1 MEKATEK
8 WASKVNQLIIGATQ
22 KEGGTRNSVIKVG
35 GATTLPFLHFEGVI
49 PNSPVIAMEVW
60 DMEPP
65 DWPAV
70 LKEPFGDVLGDTVEW
85 AKKCINEYGADF
97 LCLRLASTHPDTKNN
112 SPEEAATTVKKV
124 LEVVSVPL
132 MIIGCN
138 QAEKDTEVIP
148 AVSEAAR
155 GENCL
160 VGIAV
165 EANYKT
171 VTAACQSDGH
181 SIIAES
187 PIDINLAKQLNI
199 LISDMGFSP
208 EKIIMHPATGALGY
222 GLEYTYSIME
232 RSRLAALQGD
242 KMMSMPMVNF
252 VGQEVWRAK
261 EAKASEQEVPEWG
274 PIASRGPLWEVTTA
288 VSYLQAG
295 ADILVMCHPKAIDS
309 LKKTIEELMK
319 KE

>member
-1 MEKATEK
+1 LERAIEK
-8 WASKVNQLIIGATQ
+8 WVSKVNELIIGATQ
-22 KEGGTRNSVIKVG
+22 KEGGTRSSVIRVG

-49 PNSPVIAMEVW
+49 PNPPAIAMEVW
-60 DMEPP
+60 DMEPA

-70 LKEPFGDVLGDTVEW
+70 LKEPFRDVLDKPVEW
-85 AKKCINEYGADF
+85 AKRCVHEYGADF
-97 LCLRLASTHPDTKNN
+97 LCLRLASTSPDTKNN
-112 SPEEAATTVKKV
+112 SPEEAARTVEQV
-124 LEVVSVPL
+124 LEKVSVPL

-148 AVSEAAR
+148 LVSEVAR

-165 EANYKT
+165 AANYKT
-171 VTAACQSDGH
+171 ITATCQSGGH

-199 LISDMGFSP
+199 LIADMGFSP
-208 EKIIMHPATGALGY
+208 EKIVMHPATGALGY

-242 KMMSMPMVNF
+242 RMMSMPMINF

-261 EAKASEQEVPEWG
+261 EAKASEEEVPEWG
-274 PIASRGPLWEVTTA
+274 PIISRGPLWEATTA

-295 ADILVMCHPKAIDS
+295 ADILVMCHPKAVDS
-309 LKKTIEELMK
+309 VKKTIQELMK
-319 KE
+319 K

>member
-1 MEKATEK
+1 LEKAIEK
-8 WASKVNQLIIGATQ
+8 WASKVNEVVIGATQ
-22 KEGGTRNSVIKVG
+22 KEGGTRSSLIKVG
-35 GATTLPFLHFEGVI
+35 GANTLPFLHFEGVI
-49 PNSPVIAMEVW
+49 PNPPAIAMEVW
-60 DMEPP
+60 DMEPV

-70 LKEPFGDVLGDTVEW
+70 LKEPFKDVLDKPVEW

-97 LCLRLASTHPDTKNN
+97 LCLRLASTNPDTKNN
-112 SPEEAATTVKKV
+112 SPEEAAATVKKV
-124 LEVVSVPL
+124 LEAVTVPL

-160 VGIAV
+160 LGIAV

-171 VTAACQSDGH
+171 ITAACQSDGH

-242 KMMSMPMVNF
+242 RMMSMPMVNF
-252 VGQEVWRAK
+252 VGQEVWRVK
-261 EAKASEQEVPEWG
+261 EAKTSEEETPEWG

-295 ADILVMCHPKAIDS
+295 ADILVMCHPKTIDS
-309 LKKTIEELMK
+309 VKKVIEELMK

>member
-8 WASKVNQLIIGATQ
+8 WASKVNEVVIGATQ
-22 KEGGTRNSVIKVG
+22 KEGGTRSSLIKIG

-49 PNSPVIAMEVW
+49 PNPPAIAMEVW
-60 DMEPP
+60 DIEPD

-70 LKEPFGDVLGDTVEW
+70 LKEPFRDTLGDPVEW
-85 AKKCINEYGADF
+85 AKKCVDEYGADL
-97 LCLRLASTHPDTKNN
+97 LCLRLASTHPDIKNN
-112 SPEEAATTVKKV
+112 SAQDAAATVKKV
-124 LEVVSVPL
+124 LEAVSVPL
-132 MIIGCN
+132 IIIGCN
-138 QAEKDTEVIP
+138 QAEKDTEIIP

-171 VTAACQSDGH
+171 ITAACQSDGH

-252 VGQEVWRAK
+252 VGQEVWRVK
-261 EAKASEQEVPEWG
+261 EAKTSEQEVPEWG
-274 PIASRGPLWEVTTA
+274 PIASRGPLWEVTTS

-295 ADILVMCHPKAIDS
+295 ADILVMCHPKAVES
-309 LKKTIEELMK
+309 VRKTIVDLMK

>member
-1 MEKATEK
+1 LEKATEK
-8 WASKVNQLIIGATQ
+8 WASRVNELVIGRTG
-22 KEGGTRNSVIKVG
+22 KEGGTRGSIIKVG
-35 GATTLPFLHFEGVI
+35 GATTLPFLHFEGVM
-49 PNSPVIAMEVW
+49 PNPPAIAMEVW
-60 DMEPP
+60 DMEPA

-70 LKEPFGDVLGDTVEW
+70 LKEPFSDVLDKPVEW
-85 AKKCINEYGADF
+85 AKKCVDVYGANF
-97 LCLRLASTHPDTKNN
+97 ICLRLASTSPDTKNS
-112 SPEEAATTVKKV
+112 SPEEAAGTVRRI
-124 LEVVSVPL
+124 LEEVSVPL

-148 AVSEAAR
+148 LVSEAAR

-160 VGIAV
+160 LGIAV
-165 EANYKT
+165 ASNYKT
-171 VTAACQSDGH
+171 ITAACQSGGH

-199 LISDMGFSP
+199 LISDMGFPP
-208 EKIIMHPATGALGY
+208 ERIAMHHATGALGY

-242 KMMSMPMVNF
+242 KMMSMPMVSF

-261 EAKASEQEVPEWG
+261 EAKTSEEEVPEWG
-274 PIASRGPLWEVTTA
+274 PIVSRGPLWEVTTA

-295 ADILVMCHPKAIDS
+295 ADILVMCHPKATES
-309 LKKTIEELMK
+309 VKKTIKELMK

>member
-1 MEKATEK
+1 LEKAIEK
-8 WASKVNQLIIGATQ
+8 WVSRVNEVIIGATE
-22 KEGGTRNSVIKVG
+22 KEGGTRSSVIRVG
-35 GATTLPFLHFEGVI
+35 AETTLPFLHFEGVMSN
-49 PNSPVIAMEVW
+49 PPRVAMEVW

-70 LKEPFGDVLGDTVEW
+70 LKEPFRDVLDKPVDW
-85 AKKCINEYGADF
+85 AKKCVSEYGADF
-97 LCLRLASTHPDTKNN
+97 LCLRLASTSPDTMNR
-112 SPEEAATTVKKV
+112 SPEEAARTVKKV
-124 LEVVSVPL
+124 LEAVSVPL

-138 QAEKDTEVIP
+138 QTEKDTEVIP
-148 AVSEAAR
+148 VVCEAAR
-155 GENCL
+155 GERCL

-165 EANYKT
+165 QANYKT
-171 VTAACQSDGH
+171 ITAACQSAGH

-199 LISDMGFSP
+199 LISDMGFSL
-208 EKIIMHPATGALGY
+208 EKIVMHPATGALGY

-242 KMMSMPMVNF
+242 KMMAMPMVNF
-252 VGQEVWRAK
+252 VGQEVWRVK
-261 EAKASEQEVPEWG
+261 EAKTSEQEIPEWG

-295 ADILVMCHPKAIDS
+295 ADILVMCHPKAVKS
-309 LKKTIEELMK
+309 VKKTIEELMI

>member
-1 MEKATEK
+1 LERAIEK
-8 WASKVNQLIIGATQ
+8 WVSKVNELIIGATQ
-22 KEGGTRNSVIKVG
+22 KEGGTRSSVIRVG

-49 PNSPVIAMEVW
+49 PNPPAIAMEVW
-60 DMEPP
+60 DMEPA

-70 LKEPFGDVLGDTVEW
+70 LKEPFRDVLDKPVEW
-85 AKKCINEYGADF
+85 AKRCVNEYGANF
-97 LCLRLASTHPDTKNN
+97 LCLRLASTSPDTKNN
-112 SPEEAATTVKKV
+112 SPEEATRTVEQV
-124 LEVVSVPL
+124 LEKVSVPL

-148 AVSEAAR
+148 LVSEAAR

-165 EANYKT
+165 QANYKT
-171 VTAACQSDGH
+171 ITAACQSGGH

-208 EKIIMHPATGALGY
+208 EKIVMHPATGALGY

-242 KMMSMPMVNF
+242 RMMSMPMINF

-261 EAKASEQEVPEWG
+261 EAKASEEAVPEWG
-274 PIASRGPLWEVTTA
+274 PIISRGPLWEATTA

-295 ADILVMCHPKAIDS
+295 ADILVMCHPKAVDS
-309 LKKTIEELMK
+309 VKKTIQELMK
-319 KE
+319 K

>member
-1 MEKATEK
+1 MERATEK

-22 KEGGTRNSVIKVG
+22 KEGGTRNSLIKVG

-49 PNSPVIAMEVW
+49 PHPPAIAMEVW
-60 DMEPP
+60 DMEPV

-70 LKEPFGDVLGDTVEW
+70 LKEPFRDVLNKPVEW
-85 AKKCINEYGADF
+85 AKKCVNEYGADF
-97 LCLRLASTHPDTKNN
+97 LCLRLISTHPDTKNN
-112 SPEEAATTVKKV
+112 SPEEVATTVKKV
-124 LEVVSVPL
+124 LEAVSVPL

-148 AVSEAAR
+148 VVSEAAR

-165 EANYKT
+165 QANYKT
-171 VTAACQSDGH
+171 ITAACQSDGH

-208 EKIIMHPATGALGY
+208 EKIIMHHATGALGY

-261 EAKASEQEVPEWG
+261 EAKASEQEIPEWG

-288 VSYLQAG
+288 VSYLQSG

-309 LKKTIEELMK
+309 VKKTIEELMK

>member
-1 MEKATEK
+1 MEKAIEK
-8 WASKVNQLIIGATQ
+8 WASKVNEVIIGATE
-22 KEGGTRNSVIKVG
+22 KEGGTRSSLIKVG
-35 GATTLPFLHFEGVI
+35 GATTLPFLHFEGAI
-49 PNSPVIAMEVW
+49 PNPPAIAMEVW

-70 LKEPFGDVLGDTVEW
+70 LKEPFGDVLGDPAEW
-85 AKKCINEYGADF
+85 ARKCTKEYGADF
-97 LCLRLASTHPDTKNN
+97 LCLRLAATHPDTKNS
-112 SPEEAATTVKKV
+112 SPQEASATVKKV
-124 LEVVSVPL
+124 LGAVSVPL
-132 MIIGCN
+132 MIIGSN

-160 VGIAV
+160 IGIAV

-171 VTAACQSDGH
+171 ITAACQSDGH

-199 LISDMGFSP
+199 LISDMGFPP

-232 RSRLAALQGD
+232 RTRLAALQGD
-242 KMMSMPMVNF
+242 RMMSMPMVNF
-252 VGQEVWRAK
+252 VGQEVWRVK
-261 EAKASEQEVPEWG
+261 EAKTSEAEVPEWG
-274 PIASRGPLWEVTTA
+274 PIASRGPLWEITTA
-288 VSYLQAG
+288 VSYLQSG
-295 ADILVMCHPKAIDS
+295 ADILVMCHPEAIES
-309 LKKTIEELMK
+309 VRKTIGDLMK

>member
-1 MEKATEK
+1 LEKATEK
-8 WASKVNQLIIGATQ
+8 WVSKVNELIIGATE
-22 KEGGTRNSVIKVG
+22 KEGGTRSSVIKVG

-49 PNSPVIAMEVW
+49 PNPPAIAMEVW

-70 LKEPFGDVLGDTVEW
+70 LKEPFGDVLGDPVEW
-85 AKKCINEYGADF
+85 AQKCVNEYGANF
-97 LCLRLASTHPDTKNN
+97 LCLRLASTNPDTKNS
-112 SPEEAATTVKKV
+112 SPEEAARTARRI
-124 LEVVSVPL
+124 LETVSVPL

-148 AVSEAAR
+148 AVTEAAQ

-165 EANYKT
+165 QANYKT
-171 VTAACQSDGH
+171 ITATCLSGGH

-199 LISDMGFSP
+199 LISDMGFP
-208 EKIIMHPATGALGY
+208 LEKIVMHPATGALGY

-242 KMMSMPMVNF
+242 RLMSMPMVNF

-261 EAKASEQEVPEWG
+261 EAKTSEQEVPEWG
-274 PIASRGPLWEVTTA
+274 PISSRGPLWEVATA

-295 ADILVMCHPKAIDS
+295 ADILVMCHPKAIES
-309 LKKTIEELMK
+309 VKKTIKELMK

>member
-1 MEKATEK
+1 LEKATEK
-8 WASKVNQLIIGATQ
+8 WASKVSEVTIGATD
-22 KEGGTRNSVIKVG
+22 KEGGTRSSVIKVG

-49 PNSPVIAMEVW
+49 PNPPAIAMEVW

-70 LKEPFGDVLGDTVEW
+70 LKKPFGDVLGDPVEW
-85 AKKCINEYGADF
+85 AKKCVNEYRANF
-97 LCLRLASTHPDTKNN
+97 LCLRLASTSPDTKNS
-112 SPEEAATTVKKV
+112 SPEEATRTVKRV
-124 LEVVSVPL
+124 LGAVSVPL

-138 QAEKDTEVIP
+138 QAEKDTEIIP
-148 AVSEAAR
+148 PVSEAAK

-165 EANYKT
+165 QANYKT
-171 VTAACQSDGH
+171 ITAACQSGGH

-199 LISDMGFSP
+199 LISDMGFP
-208 EKIIMHPATGALGY
+208 LERIVMHPATGALGY

-242 KMMSMPMVNF
+242 RMMSMPMVNF
-252 VGQEVWRAK
+252 VGQEV
-261 EAKASEQEVPEWG
+261 
-274 PIASRGPLWEVTTA
+274 
-288 VSYLQAG
+288 
-295 ADILVMCHPKAIDS
+295 
-309 LKKTIEELMK
+309 
-319 KE
+319 

>member
-1 MEKATEK
+1 MEKAIEK
-8 WASKVNQLIIGATQ
+8 WVSRVNEVIIGATE
-22 KEGGTRNSVIKVG
+22 KEGGTRSSVIRVG
-35 GATTLPFLHFEGVI
+35 AETTLPFLHFEGVMSN
-49 PNSPVIAMEVW
+49 PPRVAMEVW

-70 LKEPFGDVLGDTVEW
+70 LKEPFRDVLDKPVDW
-85 AKKCINEYGADF
+85 AKKCVSEYGADF
-97 LCLRLASTHPDTKNN
+97 LCLRLASTSPDTMNR
-112 SPEEAATTVKKV
+112 SPEEAARTVKKV
-124 LEVVSVPL
+124 LEAVSVPL

-138 QAEKDTEVIP
+138 QTEKDTEVIP
-148 AVSEAAR
+148 VVCEAAR
-155 GENCL
+155 GERCL

-165 EANYKT
+165 QANYKT
-171 VTAACQSDGH
+171 ITAACQSAGH

-199 LISDMGFSP
+199 LISDMGFSL
-208 EKIIMHPATGALGY
+208 EKIVMHPATGALGY

-242 KMMSMPMVNF
+242 KMMAMPMVNF
-252 VGQEVWRAK
+252 VGQEVWRVK
-261 EAKASEQEVPEWG
+261 EAKTSEQEIPEWG

-288 VSYLQAG
+288 VSYLQGG
-295 ADILVMCHPKAIDS
+295 ADILVMCHPRAAKS
-309 LKKTIEELMK
+309 VKKTIEELMR

>member
-1 MEKATEK
+1 MEKAIEK
-8 WASKVNQLIIGATQ
+8 WASKVNEVIIGATR
-22 KEGGTRNSVIKVG
+22 KEGGTRSSIIKVG
-35 GATTLPFLHFEGVI
+35 GATTLPFIHFEGAI
-49 PNSPVIAMEVW
+49 PNPPAIAMEVW

-65 DWPAV
+65 DWPDI
-70 LKEPFGDVLGDTVEW
+70 LKKPFGDVLGDPVEW

-97 LCLRLASTHPDTKNN
+97 LCLRLASTHPDSKNS
-112 SPEEAATTVKKV
+112 SPQEASATVKKV
-124 LEVVSVPL
+124 LQAVSVPL

-155 GENCL
+155 RENCL

-165 EANYKT
+165 QANYKT
-171 VTAACQSDGH
+171 ITAACQSDGH

-199 LISDMGFSP
+199 LISDMGFPP

-232 RSRLAALQGD
+232 RTRLAALQGD

-252 VGQEVWRAK
+252 VGQEVWRVK
-261 EAKASEQEVPEWG
+261 EAKTSEKEVPEWG
-274 PIASRGPLWEVTTA
+274 PIASRGPLWEITTA

-295 ADILVMCHPKAIDS
+295 ADILVMCHPKAIES
-309 LKKTIEELMK
+309 VRKTIGDLMK